1 MRTGSRGIS
10 VWKGCCHDD
19 PESLKANSRSCCH
32 WQASGPMS
40 LRAPNTSRGVTA
52 DAGRLPCCDA
62 GRTEFQLFGWVAV
75 AGGGE
80 RNGDARRCPS
90 LSRATGHTCVAL
102 VTDLG
107 NVAGV
112 AADGHGVVLNDIRQG
127 VKNSGVGP
135 LAAHRQAGMGG
146 RLDAHT
152 PLEGLRHLTKAL
164 RIDKRTHLRVFETT
178 PFN

>member
-1 MRTGSRGIS
+1 MGGPPGMGGSPGM
-10 VWKGCCHDD
+10 G
-19 PESLKANSRSCCH
+19 
-32 WQASGPMS
+32 GPPM
-40 LRAPNTSRGVTA
+40 
-52 DAGRLPCCDA
+52 
-62 GRTEFQLFGWVAV
+62 
-75 AGGGE
+75 GGGGRGWGE
-80 RNGDARRCPS
+80 EWRRAALPQLEPRYWS
-90 LSRATGHTCVAL
+90 YFVAL